1 MLTGTEVIRGTGLE
15 RALDRLLGDAPG
27 VYVHVHFAGPGC
39 FACRIDR
46 AA

>member
-1 MLTGTEVIRGTGLE
+1 VLQGADLE
-15 RALDRLLGDAPG
+15 AAIDRLLGQDPG
-27 VYVHVHFAGPGC
+27 AYIHVHFAGPGC